1 MTLPQFL
8 PIQSVQCSSSSGAEL
23 PVSASI
29 PSFAKPL
36 AFATLRDGCLCVYQ
50 SDLPVPV
57 LVALAQ
63 GSRQPNALSFS
74 LLSSKAAHHHG
85 SLGRR
90 FPSFH

>member
-8 PIQSVQCSSSSGAEL
+8 PTASVPIALGLKWTSGCGWFPRASVLSILLDGYPHVCQSAL
-23 PVSASI
+23 PA
-29 PSFAKPL
+29 
-36 AFATLRDGCLCVYQ
+36 
-50 SDLPVPV
+50 PV

-63 GSRQPNALSFS
+63 GSRQRKALSFP
-74 LLSSKAAHHHG
+74 LLSSKAAHNHG